1 MKEILDNAGI
11 ILGSGIFG
19 SLITLLFTRYD
30 KDKSIII
37 QNVTQER
44 QKWREKIRDLVVEI
58 NENSIENNWQ
68 KVTEAR
74 AQLQVLINPYDEN
87 DKDIIDRIVTL
98 EVNKDTSALLEI
110 NDSISRLLKHDW
122 ERVKKET
129 TFFITAKGLM
139 LAAITVAILGFVFTL
154 TGYDFDGMTSL
165 EMLFFVAFLFSIP
178 NLYQLTLRVL
188 LWLLNL
194 TKVSAKSTPIIY
206 WLMDKPYRCPMK
218 DQSIKYEVT
227 VKDGQDHA
235 LSHMVTVK
243 KVS

>member
-37 QNVTQER
+37 QNITQER
-44 QKWREKIRDLVVEI
+44 QRWREKIRDLVVDI
-58 NENSIENNWQ
+58 NESSIGNNWQ

-74 AQLQVLINPYDEN
+74 AQLQVLVNPYDEN
-87 DKDIIDRIVTL
+87 DKGIIDRIVTL

-154 TGYDFDGMTSL
+154 TGYNVDGMTPL
-165 EMLFFVAFLFSIP
+165 EVLFFVAFLFSIP

-194 TKVSAKSTPIIY
+194 TKVGAKSAPMIY

-218 DQSIKYEVT
+218 DESIKYEVT
-227 VKDGQDHA
+227 VKDDQDHA
-235 LSHMVTVK
+235 LSYMVTVK

>member
-1 MKEILDNAGI
+1 MKEILDNVGI

-37 QNVTQER
+37 HNVTQER
-44 QKWREKIRDLVVEI
+44 QKWREKIRDLVVDI
-58 NENSIENNWQ
+58 NENSIAGNWK

-74 AQLQVLINPYDEN
+74 AQFQVLINPYDKN
-87 DKDIIDRIVTL
+87 DKDIINRLISL
-98 EVNKDTSALLEI
+98 EVNKQTSTLVEI

-139 LAAITVAILGFVFTL
+139 LAALTVALIGFILTL
-154 TGYDFDGMTSL
+154 TGCDVSDLTPVGMSL
-165 EMLFFVAFLFSIP
+165 LVALLLSLP
-178 NLYQLTLRVL
+178 VLYQLTLCGL
-188 LWLLNL
+188 LWLLKRRNMD
-194 TKVSAKSTPIIY
+194 AKSAPLIY
-206 WLMDKPYRCPMK
+206 WLMDKPYRYPMK
-218 DQSIKYEVT
+218 DENLKYQVTIK
-227 VKDGQDHA
+227 DSNNNA
-235 LSHMVTVK
+235 SSHMVAVK

>member
-1 MKEILDNAGI
+1 MKEFLDNVGI

-37 QNVTQER
+37 QNITQER
-44 QKWREKIRDLVVEI
+44 QKWRDKIRELVIEI
-58 NENSIENNWQ
+58 NKNSLNENWD

-87 DKDIIDRIVTL
+87 DKDIIHRLICLEYYKKTSTL
-98 EVNKDTSALLEI
+98 LKI

-139 LAAITVAILGFVFTL
+139 LAAVTLWLIGLILTQ
-154 TGYDFDGMTSL
+154 TGYEVSEMTFV
-165 EMLFFVAFLFSIP
+165 EMLFFLAFFLSIP
-178 NLYQLTLRVL
+178 VLYQLILSGV
-188 LWLLNL
+188 LWLLSL
-194 TKVSAKSTPIIY
+194 TKFGAKYAYLIY
-206 WLMDKPYRCPMK
+206 WLMDKPYRYPMK
-218 DQSIKYEVT
+218 FRKF
-227 VKDGQDHA
+227 K
-235 LSHMVTVK
+235 
-243 KVS
+243 

>member
-1 MKEILDNAGI
+1 MKEILDNTGI

-44 QKWREKIRDLVVEI
+44 QKWREKIRELVIEI
-58 NENSIENNWQ
+58 NKNSIDGNWQ

-87 DKDIIDRIVTL
+87 DKDVIYRLISL
-98 EVNKDTSALLEI
+98 EANQEISALREI

-139 LAAITVAILGFVFTL
+139 LAAVTLGLIGFILTL
-154 TGYDFDGMTSL
+154 TGYDVSEMTL
-165 EMLFFVAFLFSIP
+165 VEMLFFVAFFLSIP
-178 NLYQLTLRVL
+178 ILYQLTLSGL
-188 LWLLNL
+188 LWLLSL
-194 TKVSAKSTPIIY
+194 TKFGAKSASLIY
-206 WLMDKPYRCPMK
+206 WLMDKPYRYPMK
-218 DQSIKYEVT
+218 DKKIQHEVIT
-227 VKDGQDHA
+227 KSSGDNAV
-235 LSHMVTVK
+235 SYSVVIR

>member
-1 MKEILDNAGI
+1 MKEILDNTGI

-44 QKWREKIRDLVVEI
+44 QKWREKIRELVIEI
-58 NENSIENNWQ
+58 NKNSIDGNWQ

-87 DKDIIDRIVTL
+87 DKDVIYRLISL
-98 EVNKDTSALLEI
+98 EANQEISALREI

-139 LAAITVAILGFVFTL
+139 LAAVTLGLIGFILTL
-154 TGYDFDGMTSL
+154 TGYDVSEMTL
-165 EMLFFVAFLFSIP
+165 VEMLFFVAFFY
-178 NLYQLTLRVL
+178 LYRYCI
-188 LWLLNL
+188 N
-194 TKVSAKSTPIIY
+194 
-206 WLMDKPYRCPMK
+206 
-218 DQSIKYEVT
+218 
-227 VKDGQDHA
+227 
-235 LSHMVTVK
+235 
-243 KVS
+243 

>member
-1 MKEILDNAGI
+1 MKEFLDDVGI

-37 QNVTQER
+37 QNITQER
-44 QKWREKIRDLVVEI
+44 QKWRDKIRELVIEI
-58 NENSIENNWQ
+58 NKNSLNENWD

-87 DKDIIDRIVTL
+87 DKDIIHRLICLEYYNKTSTL
-98 EVNKDTSALLEI
+98 LKI

-139 LAAITVAILGFVFTL
+139 LAAVTLWLIGLILTQ
-154 TGYDFDGMTSL
+154 TGYEVSEMTFV
-165 EMLFFVAFLFSIP
+165 EMLFFLAFFLSIP
-178 NLYQLTLRVL
+178 VLYQLILSGV
-188 LWLLNL
+188 LWLLSL
-194 TKVSAKSTPIIY
+194 TKFGAKYAYLIY
-206 WLMDKPYRCPMK
+206 WLMDKPYRYPMK
-218 DQSIKYEVT
+218 FRKF
-227 VKDGQDHA
+227 K
-235 LSHMVTVK
+235 
-243 KVS
+243 